1 MIVRTVTVLIL
12 KTRVRAFDSTANRA
26 SLKKRRLTGWLASI
40 VIHAAILGALSM
52 ELRERVAVAVQP
64 AIEVTV
70 VRERTVDPEPQK
82 TMSRSI
88 ANEPTAQVTK
98 PIPSPL
104 PVQTSSADKSAGLAG
119 SGRGLF
125 VVPFDQLDHEGH
137 LVRSAVDCVHR
148 PVATMTPAERQ
159 VCAKFGKAA
168 SNAGDSTDKPA
179 IPSGVR
185 ATLQG
190 IVKCED
196 AMQKG
201 KDEIGW
207 ADFRDGA
214 DVCFK
219 DHKPPYATA
228 DLGVDPSKRLAFDAA
243 AKRDLVG
250 QPFLALKPKNGC
262 VPRVASTNDLPGRA
276 SQNTTAGAA
285 CALSF

>member
-1 MIVRTVTVLIL
+1 MRSIV
-12 KTRVRAFDSTANRA
+12 NRA

-52 ELRERVAVAVQP
+52 ELREKVVVAVQP
-64 AIEVTV
+64 VVEVTV
-70 VRERTVDPEPQK
+70 VRERTVNPKPQK

-88 ANEPTAQVTK
+88 SNEPTPQVTK

-104 PVQTSSADKSAGLAG
+104 FVQGSSHDESSGPAG

-137 LVRSAVDCVHR
+137 LVRSSVDCVHR
-148 PVATMTPAERQ
+148 PVATMTPAEKQ

-168 SNAGDSTDKPA
+168 SNAGDSTDKAA

-190 IVKCED
+190 VIKCED

-219 DHKPPYATA
+219 DHRSPSATA
-228 DLGVDPSKRLAFDAA
+228 NLGVDPSKRLAFDTA

-250 QPFLALKPKNGC
+250 QPFLALKPKDGC
-262 VPRVASTNDLPGRA
+262 VPRVTSTNDLPGRGA
-276 SQNTTAGAA
+276 QNTTAGAA